1 MYKLKTHY
9 SHHVSQ
15 NRTEWEKQRYI
26 LQNQL
31 AHHSSQRRKI
41 VQTASKIFPISLFD
55 SWGRK
60 NMHKIKHNEIIF
72 HFHNLP
78 KKFHNFSILHI
89 SDPHFNADSKLTDT
103 ICNIVATTQ
112 CDLTVLTGDYQFGY
126 GVHPPKSIEGIL
138 KVADASSSQLP
149 VLAVLG
155 NHDQTDI
162 IEHCENER
170 INFLTNQ
177 LVSVQRD
184 DEEIFI
190 YGIDETLLPN
200 RFNKNDDH
208 FGICLG
214 HSVEY
219 AKSIAQQG
227 WDLMLG
233 GHSHGGQI
241 CLPFGIPIFLSVKFN
256 RHIAIGQWNDFGMQ
270 GYTSKGC
277 GTSGLP
283 WRFNCNAEITTI
295 YLKNSYEAEQS
306 DKCALV

>member
-1 MYKLKTHY
+1 MYKLKKY
-9 SHHVSQ
+9 DSHQLSQKRDDWQ
-15 NRTEWEKQRYI
+15 NRRTI

-31 AHHSSQRRKI
+31 SQHSSRRRKV
-41 VQTASKIFPISLFD
+41 VQAAAKTFPISLFD
-55 SWGRK
+55 AWGRK
-60 NMHKIKHNEIIF
+60 NMHNIKHNEVTF
-72 HFHNLP
+72 YFDNLP

-89 SDPHFNADSKLTDT
+89 SDPHFNADTQLTDS
-103 ICNIVATTQ
+103 ICNIVANTN
-112 CDLTVLTGDYQFGY
+112 CDLTVLTGDYQFDY
-126 GVHPPKSIEGIL
+126 GNHSLESINGVIE
-138 KVADASSSQLP
+138 VANATSSQLP
-149 VLAVLG
+149 LLAILG

-162 IEHCENER
+162 VSHCESER

-177 LVSVQRD
+177 LVSIQRE
-184 DEEIFI
+184 DEEIYI
-190 YGIDETLLPN
+190 YGIDETLLPDN
-200 RFNKNDDH
+200 FKKNQEQ

-219 AKSIAQQG
+219 AEPIAKQG

-241 CLPFGIPIFLSVKFN
+241 CLPFNIPIFLSIKFN

-295 YLKNSYEAEQS
+295 YLKNSYKAE
-306 DKCALV
+306 

>member
-1 MYKLKTHY
+1 MYKLKKHY
-9 SHHVSQ
+9 NHHLSQ
-15 NRTEWEKQRYI
+15 KREDWENRRYI
-26 LQNQL
+26 LQKQL
-31 AHHSSQRRKI
+31 SQHSSQRRKI
-41 VQTASKIFPISLFD
+41 IQTIAKTFPISLFD
-55 SWGRK
+55 AWGRK
-60 NMHKIKHNEIIF
+60 NMHNIKHNEVTF
-72 HFHNLP
+72 YFDNLP

-89 SDPHFNADSKLTDT
+89 SDPHFNADNKLTDS
-103 ICNIVATTQ
+103 ICEIVSGTN

-126 GVHPPKSIEGIL
+126 GKHPPESINGVL
-138 KVADASSSQLP
+138 QVANATPSRLP
-149 VLAVLG
+149 LLAILG

-162 IEHCENER
+162 VTHCENER

-177 LVSVQRD
+177 LVSIQHE
-184 DEEIFI
+184 DEEILI

-200 RFNKNDDH
+200 DFKKNQEQ

-214 HSVEY
+214 HNVEY
-219 AKSIAQQG
+219 AESIAQQG

-241 CLPFGIPIFLSVKFN
+241 CLPFGKPIFLSVEFN
-256 RHIAIGQWNDFGMQ
+256 HHIAIGEWNDFGMQ

-295 YLKNSYEAEQS
+295 YLKNSFNME
-306 DKCALV
+306 